1 MKILNKF
8 FSFLLLVTFSHI
20 SYAGDLPKLPTQ
32 ASGFI
37 KVEEVV
43 NKGFR
48 HVVYARDNQ
57 ALSIIY
63 NFSQSFDFKNVLMSE
78 IKNLRNIHNQPN
90 GDIKYYSSKKLES
103 MGSSFDAV
111 LFSAF
116 SKEEGKRFD
125 ITALSNKENELI
137 KIRFTGLKSNDLN
150 DDFKN
155 AMVIS
160 EAILADLLEIN

>member
-1 MKILNKF
+1 MKIINKF
-8 FSFLLLVTFSHI
+8 FSFLLLVVFSQI
-20 SYAGDLPKLPTQ
+20 SYADDSPKFPTQ
-32 ASGFI
+32 ALGFV
-37 KVEEVV
+37 KVEEVA

-48 HVVYARDNQ
+48 QVVYAKENQ
-57 ALSIIY
+57 ALSVIY
-63 NFSQSFDFKNVLMSE
+63 NFSQSFNFKNVLMSE
-78 IKNLRNIHNQPN
+78 VKNLRKINNQPN

-150 DDFKN
+150 HDFKN
-155 AMVIS
+155 AMIIS
-160 EAILADLLEIN
+160 EAMLTNLLQTN

>member
-8 FSFLLLVTFSHI
+8 FSLLLLVVFSQI
-20 SYAGDLPKLPTQ
+20 SYAGDSPKLPNQ
-32 ASGFI
+32 ALGFI
-37 KVEEVV
+37 KVEEVA

-48 HVVYARDNQ
+48 HVVYARENQ

-63 NFSQSFDFKNVLMSE
+63 NFSQSFNFKNVLMSE
-78 IKNLRNIHNQPN
+78 IKNLRKINNQPN

-160 EAILADLLEIN
+160 EAILADLLKIN